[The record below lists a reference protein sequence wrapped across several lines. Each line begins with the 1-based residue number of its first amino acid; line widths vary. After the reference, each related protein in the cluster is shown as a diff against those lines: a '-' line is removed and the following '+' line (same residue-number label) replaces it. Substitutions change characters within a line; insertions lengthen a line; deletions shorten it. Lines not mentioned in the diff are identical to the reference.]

1 MKNENLENAVES
13 TEIIVEEVSNKSNIA
28 KVAIGVGVVGLVVA
42 GVLYFRKK
50 RNAKKDEIV
59 VCEETVEEVVEDK
72 KSSKK

>member
-50 RNAKKDEIV
+50 RNA
-59 VCEETVEEVVEDK
+59 
-72 KSSKK
+72 